1 MKPCE
6 KVRILLDDYAD
17 KLLSPESARS
27 VGAHVCSCE
36 TCAREL
42 EGIRRVREAAR
53 ALPES
58 IEPPRDLWLG
68 IAGRISGEVPQVA
81 RARTGR
87 SPAWLRYAAAAA
99 VVLAAALGAA
109 FLLRRPAPPP
119 ALPEVPPAIAAL
131 SLQRAALR
139 AMEADYGRARAELL
153 PLLEQR
159 RDLMS
164 PETRMLV
171 DRNLALIDQALK
183 EIRAAVEKD
192 PNNRQLME
200 LLNQTYRQEKDLMRR
215 AAALPAGA

>member
-1 MKPCE
+1 M
-6 KVRILLDDYAD
+6 
-17 KLLSPESARS
+17 
-27 VGAHVCSCE
+27 
-36 TCAREL
+36 
-42 EGIRRVREAAR
+42 
-53 ALPES
+53 
-58 IEPPRDLWLG
+58 
-68 IAGRISGEVPQVA
+68 AG
-81 RARTGR
+81 ARTGR

-119 ALPEVPPAIAAL
+119 ALPEVPPAIAAPSPQL
-131 SLQRAALR
+131 AALR

-164 PETRMLV
+164 PETRMVV

-183 EIRAAVEKD
+183 DIRAAVEKD

-200 LLNQTYRQEKDLMRR
+200 LLNQTYRQENDLMRR